1 MINKNADSHKKSSQK
16 TRSNAS
22 LSSKVRQ
29 LSDELCLLNK
39 ELAGTKEF
47 YNERLENLNDVVFSI
62 DNDGMFTYINSAI
75 ENITGYKVEEV
86 IGTSYT
92 RYIHPEDLPGLTED
106 IRLTIAGERKPY
118 MFRII
123 KKSGDITYV
132 HTTSRPIMHHGKI
145 TGINGL
151 MVDIDLLKKAEMNL
165 RKERDK
171 AQKYLDVVAVSILA
185 TSREGKI
192 CLINKKGCEILGYEE
207 RELIGKDFF
216 ETLLPED
223 IREKARE
230 EYRKLMEKEAT
241 LRTCFES
248 PVLTKSMETRSF
260 EWSNMILEDE
270 NGKTQGL
277 LTSGSDIT
285 DREKAIKALVMAKVL
300 SDSAAQVKRD
310 FIATMSHEL
319 RTPLN
324 HVIGYSDILQKGDL
338 GPLNEEQR
346 KCTDIIVK
354 SGERLMMI
362 VNSIIEHSH
371 IEEGSMKV
379 EKKEFELSSLITA
392 VEAFAMPLARKKK
405 IELSFYLETGLR
417 YIYSDENK
425 LKTILY
431 DLISNA
437 IKFTPENGSV
447 SVKFTSSDDITLTA
461 IVEDTGIGISGEDRS
476 KLFKPFSQVDSS
488 LTRNFDGVGL
498 GLYIVKEFVEMLE
511 GSIEVESEPGKGSM
525 FSFTIPV
532 EKRQDKTS
540 ISLVPPS

>member
-1 MINKNADSHKKSSQK
+1 MIHKNADPHKKSSQK
-16 TRSNAS
+16 TSSNAS
-22 LSSKVRQ
+22 LSSRVRQ
-29 LSDELCLLNK
+29 LSEELCLLNK
-39 ELAGTKEF
+39 ELADTKEF

-62 DNDGMFTYINSAI
+62 DNDGIFTYINSAI

-86 IGTSYT
+86 IGTPYT
-92 RYIHPEDLPGLTED
+92 RYIHPEDLPGLMED

-151 MVDIDLLKKAEMNL
+151 MVDIALLKKAEMNL

-171 AQKYLDVVAVSILA
+171 AQKYLDVVAVSILV

-223 IREKARE
+223 IRKKARE
-230 EYRKLMEKEAT
+230 EYRKLMGKEVT
-241 LRTCFES
+241 LKTCFES
-248 PVLTKSMETRSF
+248 PVLTKSMETRTF
-260 EWSNMILEDE
+260 EWNNIILEDE
-270 NGKTQGL
+270 SGKTQGL

-300 SDSAAQVKRD
+300 SDSAAQVKKD
-310 FIATMSHEL
+310 FITTMSHEI

-379 EKKEFELSSLITA
+379 EKKEFQLPSLIKA
-392 VEAFAMPLARKKK
+392 VETFAVPLARKKR
-405 IELSFYLETGLR
+405 IELSFHLETSLR
-417 YIYSDENK
+417 EIYSDENK

-431 DLISNA
+431 DLVSNA

-447 SVKFTSSDDITLTA
+447 SVKFTSADDTTLTA
-461 IVEDTGIGISGEDRS
+461 IIEDTGIGISGEDLR
-476 KLFKPFSQVDSS
+476 KLFKPFSQLDSS
-488 LTRNFDGVGL
+488 LTRNFEGVGL
-498 GLYIVKEFVEMLE
+498 GLYIVKEFVEMLD
-511 GSIEVESEPGKGSM
+511 GSIEVESEPGQGSI

-540 ISLVPPS
+540 ISPVPPS